1 MWCLFSHLSPISTNY
16 YFTPSSYYSVRR
28 PPITLSE
35 KSIEQNVSW
44 KSSITYKCSL
54 VKWVIV
60 HMALNQEANLI
71 WFALSALYFFSILGA
86 KWWKL
91 EGAWPQC
98 LEEKKHKKAT
108 TKPILLFET
117 ACFLPFYTGS
127 KPLRN
132 NAKVHRKIERRP
144 HARERKL
151 LEEWFQNN
159 TRTAVALPRKLA
171 LEESTSL
178 ARQPKV

>member
-1 MWCLFSHLSPISTNY
+1 MIAILWLLSKGACPVKGDRVCLEWIKFHYPYCVVIRIWNMWCLFSHLSPISTNY

-71 WFALSALYFFSILGA
+71 WFALSALYIFFYPWSKVVKA
-86 KWWKL
+86 RR
-91 EGAWPQC
+91 C
-98 LEEKKHKKAT
+98 LTTMPWRKKTQKSNNKAN
-108 TKPILLFET
+108 IAIRDGLLF
-117 ACFLPFYTGS
+117 
-127 KPLRN
+127 
-132 NAKVHRKIERRP
+132 
-144 HARERKL
+144 
-151 LEEWFQNN
+151 
-159 TRTAVALPRKLA
+159 AVLY
-171 LEESTSL
+171 
-178 ARQPKV
+178 RQQASEKQCQGAPENWT